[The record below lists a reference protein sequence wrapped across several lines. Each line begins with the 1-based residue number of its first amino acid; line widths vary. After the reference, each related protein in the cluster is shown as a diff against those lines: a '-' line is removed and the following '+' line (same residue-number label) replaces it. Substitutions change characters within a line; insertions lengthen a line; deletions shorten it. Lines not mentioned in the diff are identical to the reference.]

1 MDEGTSLTRLLW
13 KALFGVVG
21 LVLFFPLLSWAS
33 DAALVSGTSSLI
45 ARLGGRG
52 YTAISDDS
60 YTLTRLTIGPMA
72 PDLSRGPFLYLAAPD
87 SSDADKALAD
97 VVEVGAAMDEIQD
110 AIDTLATACVT
121 ACGTVVLMPGTHNL
135 GNTPSA
141 IITGARMYVLM
152 KDGVDLTGYGSDTVV
167 TITDATDY
175 PDDVQMFHASPG
187 TDAATWG
194 VDDVRVSRITFD
206 QTAAP
211 TPVTNNRHP
220 LAFIT
225 TNAVY
230 SYLWFLGGEEEIQTS
245 ENVSYGRFIP
255 SDNYYHHIRCENTS
269 AACVE
274 LQRSST
280 NVTLEDAYF
289 LDSGYDECLSFH
301 MEAFSG
307 GVDERPTN
315 ITMERISFEST
326 QNCILGYPPRV
337 SVSGVNGMT
346 VTDVVMSGMN
356 PTDAWRWDTTV
367 SGGTRIEDVTV
378 TRVHL
383 AAVNGAMGTGR
394 LYRIRGDIVNIRI
407 DE

>member
-152 KDGVDLTGYGSDTVV
+152 KDGVDLTGYGSDT
-167 TITDATDY
+167 
-175 PDDVQMFHASPG
+175 
-187 TDAATWG
+187 
-194 VDDVRVSRITFD
+194 
-206 QTAAP
+206 
-211 TPVTNNRHP
+211 
-220 LAFIT
+220 LIT

-407 DE
+407 D